1 MKEIETLEAMGACE
15 VVDREEGMS
24 VIDSIWV
31 FKLKHYPDEVVEGSK
46 PDSVLVVI
54 NNSKE
59 LTSLRPM
66 LLFCNERQF
75 I

>member
-1 MKEIETLEAMGACE
+1 MEEMGAWE
-15 VVDREEGMS
+15 VVDREEGMN
-24 VIDSIWV
+24 VIDSIWA
-31 FKLKHYPDEVVEGSK
+31 FKLKRYPDGVVKKSR

-66 LLFCNERQF
+66 LLLSNGRWFV
-75 I
+75 

>member
-1 MKEIETLEAMGACE
+1 MWED
-15 VVDREEGMS
+15 VDREEGMN

-54 NNSKE
+54 NNLKE

-66 LLFCNERQF
+66 LLSCNGHWF